1 MTNWYVQRAMQMAL
15 TVFVV
20 ITLTFVLI
28 RMLPGSAAGVLRARL
43 EEETDMSTAEIS
55 ATIERFINVNP
66 EDPIHVAYVDFVG
79 STLRGDLGE
88 SVWYND
94 SVNAILAEAIPWT
107 LFIVSWSLFIGFFLG
122 IALGSAMA
130 YYEGEKIDVGLTTYG
145 MIAGSVP
152 YYVFAVVLLLVFS
165 YRTGVFPSS
174 GRVGSVEHGFN
185 PEFVASVIHHA
196 ALPTISM
203 VLSGSIASL
212 SMRANSISVLG
223 EDYLRVAR
231 LRGLPNNTIIGQY
244 VLRNAVLPMYT
255 SFMVSVGQV
264 FGGVVI
270 LESIFGY
277 RGMGWYMVES
287 VSTRD
292 YPLMMGCFMVITIAV
307 VCALFVADI
316 TYPRIDPRV
325 TVENKEL

>member
-1 MTNWYVQRAMQMAL
+1 MTNWYLQRAFQMAL
-15 TVFVV
+15 TVYVV
-20 ITLTFVLI
+20 ITLTFVLT
-28 RMLPGSAAGVLRARL
+28 RMLPGSAVGVLIARL
-43 EEETDMSTAEIS
+43 EDETDMSAAEIN
-55 ATIERFINVNP
+55 AAVERFINVNP

-79 STLRGDLGE
+79 STPRGDPGE
-88 SVWYND
+88 SIWYGD
-94 SVNAILAEAIPWT
+94 SVNAIMAEAIPWT

-122 IALGSAMA
+122 IGLGSVMA
-130 YYEGEKIDVGLTTYG
+130 YYEGGKIDVGLTTYG
-145 MIAGSVP
+145 MIAGSIP
-152 YYVFAVVLLLVFS
+152 YYVFAIFLLLALS
-165 YRTGVFPSS
+165 YRTGVFPTS
-174 GRVGSVEHGFN
+174 GRVGSVDHGFTL
-185 PEFVASVIHHA
+185 EFVASVVHHA

-223 EDYLRVAR
+223 ADYLRVAR
-231 LRGLPNNTIIGQY
+231 LRGLSNYTIIGQY

-255 SFMVSVGQV
+255 SFMISIGQM
-264 FGGVVI
+264 FGGVII

-307 VCALFVADI
+307 VIALFIADL
-316 TYPRIDPRV
+316 TYPRIDPRI
-325 TVENKEL
+325 TVENEEL